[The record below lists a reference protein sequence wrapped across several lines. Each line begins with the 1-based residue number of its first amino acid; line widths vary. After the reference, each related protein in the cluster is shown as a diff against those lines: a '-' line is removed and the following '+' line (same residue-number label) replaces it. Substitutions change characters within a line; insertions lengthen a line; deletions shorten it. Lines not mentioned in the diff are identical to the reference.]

1 MYNDEDELFGEPVQQ
16 EVNDQD
22 NQQDNQQNDDDF
34 LHSYHYNF
42 EEDENEIFGEENN
55 DNGEQ
60 HDNKVTEEE
69 GDFMSKYLKRKK
81 VDKSKIR
88 ILNQDTQEEEE
99 VDFDTLSDDEKI
111 ALLEMINQPMLSDA
125 EIDAINFM
133 RQHKLADL
141 NTYAESIKQQVIK
154 ELGESPKTS
163 SIKNISDDDLFKFD
177 LIDRY
182 GFDEEK
188 DADEIEAILEK
199 EKENESL
206 FNRKI
211 TALRKEY
218 EELEENQRLAEQQ
231 EVEAEQQKQWEEL
244 KDNLIQV
251 AQNTELLHGLELD
264 NQDKNEVLSF
274 VLDRD
279 EVTGESEFIKKY
291 NDPAM
296 LFKMAWYALKGE
308 EAFKTI
314 EDYYKGKLAEARRE
328 NKQQSQQQN
337 QTVNRRQLLN
347 K

>member
-1 MYNDEDELFGEPVQQ
+1 MYNEEDELFGEPVQQ
-16 EVNDQD
+16 DQNQDNSQD
-22 NQQDNQQNDDDF
+22 NQQQDQDDF
-34 LHSYHYNF
+34 LQQYHYNF
-42 EEDENEIFGEENN
+42 EEDENDIFGQKNDDSNQNN
-55 DNGEQ
+55 DG
-60 HDNKVTEEE
+60 DNSQQEE

-141 NTYAESIKQQVIK
+141 NSYAESVKQQVIK

-274 VLDRD
+274 ILDRD

-337 QTVNRRQLLN
+337 
-347 K
+347 